1 MSCSLCSENGGHFK
15 PKYGGHFDRF
25 FHPEGEWIDFNDK
38 KTEYLGGE
46 KLPYKAPLNTIPIF
60 VKKGSIIPMM
70 PIMQYIGEKRDYP
83 VTFHIFPNYEDEK
96 ASFTLY
102 EDEGENQ
109 DYLKG
114 IFSLTY
120 IVCTTVSSGFNI
132 DISPEDKGFHQS
144 DKRNFVLSILT
155 DKKPTSV
162 SINGNAAT
170 LVPLEKLNI
179 DNDFSQ
185 QWSWDENGK
194 KLLLKTPDQ
203 RKKINIKINN

>member
-1 MSCSLCSENGGHFK
+1 
-15 PKYGGHFDRF
+15 
-25 FHPEGEWIDFNDK
+25 
-38 KTEYLGGE
+38 
-46 KLPYKAPLNTIPIF
+46 
-60 VKKGSIIPMM
+60 MM

-132 DISPEDKGFHQS
+132 DISPEDKGFYQS

>member
-1 MSCSLCSENGGHFK
+1 MKN
-15 PKYGGHFDRF
+15 
-25 FHPEGEWIDFNDK
+25 
-38 KTEYLGGE
+38 
-46 KLPYKAPLNTIPIF
+46 
-60 VKKGSIIPMM
+60 
-70 PIMQYIGEKRDYP
+70 
-83 VTFHIFPNYEDEK
+83 
-96 ASFTLY
+96 
-102 EDEGENQ
+102 
-109 DYLKG
+109 
-114 IFSLTY
+114 IFSLTH
-120 IVCTTVSSGFNI
+120 IVCTTLSSGFNI
-132 DISPEDKGFHQS
+132 YISPEDKGFYQS